1 MPKEKKVAVI
11 QNIDTIFSLIISL
24 HKMSIRFFHL
34 VPTSIFFI
42 FTWTTLLSLAMNKKK
57 M

>member
-11 QNIDTIFSLIISL
+11 QNIDTIFSFIISL
-24 HKMSIRFFHL
+24 HKMSITFFHL